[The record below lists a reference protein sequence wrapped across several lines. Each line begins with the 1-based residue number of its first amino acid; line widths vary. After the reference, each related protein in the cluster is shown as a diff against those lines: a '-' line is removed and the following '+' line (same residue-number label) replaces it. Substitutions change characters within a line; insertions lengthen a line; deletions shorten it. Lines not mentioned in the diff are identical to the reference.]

1 MTRSLLLSPLLLLL
15 AGPALAQS
23 SGTDP
28 PEEPQAVTPL
38 PCLPPALCLPGQLV
52 TEPLQALTPA
62 DAREALLAV
71 RLLGDLEADLQASD
85 DARAE
90 LQLQLTRCRGDVAA
104 GVGCPVAT
112 VVRPPP
118 ADWTA
123 RALWGVGGVVVG
135 IVGGVV
141 LALSLSAG

>member
-28 PEEPQAVTPL
+28 PEEPQAAL
-38 PCLPPALCLPGQLV
+38 PCRPPALCQPGQTV
-52 TEPLQALTPA
+52 AETLQALSPT
-62 DAREALLAV
+62 DAREALLSV

-90 LQLQLTRCRGDVAA
+90 LQLQLTRCRGDAAA
-104 GVGCPVAT
+104 GVGCPPVPPA
-112 VVRPPP
+112 RPPP
-118 ADWTA
+118 ADWTV
-123 RALWGVGGVVVG
+123 RALWGAGGVVVG
-135 IVGGVV
+135 LVGGVV
-141 LALSLSAG
+141 MALTVGR